1 MSGPQVSRRDMLGIA
16 GALLGLAV
24 APPAMAESRADAVFL
39 LDARLPE
46 AAALTARARA
56 SGHMSID
63 PQGEMIRLLTSEKA
77 RFWIDAG
84 TVIGLTTYTDLMLAR
99 DVLRAIGRPIRQHL
113 ALPDG
118 RADDPLLAL
127 LHQGC
132 ARSCASR
139 ATSFL
144 WLA

>member
-1 MSGPQVSRRDMLGIA
+1 MSGPQLSRRYMLGVT

-24 APPAMAESRADAVFL
+24 APPVMAQRRAGAMFL

-46 AAALTARARA
+46 AAALRARA
-56 SGHMSID
+56 DAFGHRSID
-63 PQGEMIRLLTSEKA
+63 PQGEMIRLLTGEKA
-77 RFWIDAG
+77 SLVNGAA

-99 DVLRAIGRPIRQHL
+99 DVLRGMGRPIRHHL

-127 LHQGC
+127 LHQ
-132 ARSCASR
+132 SCTRNCGSR